1 MKDSLYSLLELQ
13 EIDKEIDTLERSK
26 EEFPDEISRL
36 NAELESARSKID
48 ETEKHV
54 SELAS
59 SRRLMEG
66 ELDTI
71 SADLKKH
78 QDRLYEVKS
87 NREYDALQ
95 AEIEALGSKKDEHET
110 GILRS
115 IEDHDDL
122 TTKLTEDKEAFSDR
136 EKEILSRIK
145 YLTSRLDSVESD
157 VQKWQRK
164 RKGFENKVERPALS
178 TYNRIRRM
186 VKGGVAV
193 VEIKKGSCGGC
204 FRQLSPQL
212 LVEARRINR
221 VMRCENCGRITVWKD
236 EVPAV

>member
-13 EIDKEIDTLERSK
+13 EIDKEINTLERSK
-26 EEFPDEISRL
+26 EEFPAEIGRL
-36 NAELESARSKID
+36 NRELEAARGKIGETEKNASELESN
-48 ETEKHV
+48 
-54 SELAS
+54 
-59 SRRLMEG
+59 RRLMEG

-71 SADLKKH
+71 NQDLKKH
-78 QDRLYEVKS
+78 QDRLYKVTS

-95 AEIEALGSKKDEHET
+95 VEIETLEARKDEHET

-122 TTKLTEDKEAFSDR
+122 ATKLKEDKDVFSDR
-136 EKEILSRIK
+136 EKEILKHIK
-145 YLTSRLDSVESD
+145 ELTARLDSLEGD
-157 VQKWQRK
+157 VQTWQKK
-164 RKGFENKVERPALS
+164 RKGFEKKIEVPALS

-186 VKGGVAV
+186 VKGGIAV

-212 LVEARRINR
+212 LLEARKINK
-221 VMRCENCGRITVWKD
+221 VMRCENCGRITVWRD
-236 EVPAV
+236 EVPV

>member
-13 EIDKEIDTLERSK
+13 EIDKEINKLERSK
-26 EEFPDEISRL
+26 EEFPAEIGRL
-36 NAELESARSKID
+36 EAELEVARSKIA
-48 ETEKHV
+48 ETKKHV
-54 SELAS
+54 GELES

-71 SADLKKH
+71 AADLKKH

-95 AEIEALGSKKDEHET
+95 AEIEALGAKKDEHES

-115 IEDHDDL
+115 IEDHEDL
-122 TTKLTEDKEAFSDR
+122 TSKLKEDNSAFSER
-136 EKEILSRIK
+136 QKEIKGRIK
-145 YLTSRLDSVESD
+145 DLTGSLDSLEGD
-157 VQKWQRK
+157 VQKWMRK
-164 RKGFENKVERPALS
+164 RKGFEKNVDKPALS
-178 TYNRIRRM
+178 AYNRIRRL

-193 VEIKKGSCGGC
+193 VAIKKGSCGGC

-221 VMRCENCGRITVWKD
+221 LMRCENCGRITVWKE
-236 EVPAV
+236 EVPV

>member
-13 EIDKEIDTLERSK
+13 VIDKEIAALERSK
-26 EEFPDEISRL
+26 EEFPAEIDSL
-36 NAELESARSKID
+36 NEELETARRNID
-48 ETEKHV
+48 ETENHIG
-54 SELAS
+54 ELDS

-66 ELDTI
+66 ELDSI

-78 QDRLYEVKS
+78 QDRLYDVKS

-95 AEIEALGSKKDEHET
+95 TEIESLGTKKDEHES

-115 IEDHDDL
+115 LEDHEDL
-122 TTKLTEDKEAFSDR
+122 STKLAEDKDAFADR
-136 EKEILSRIK
+136 EKEFLERIK
-145 YLTSRLDSVESD
+145 DLTSRLDSVEGD
-157 VQKWQRK
+157 VQKWTRK
-164 RKGFENKVERPALS
+164 RKRLEKNVDHPALS

-186 VKGGVAV
+186 VKGGIAV
-193 VEIKKGSCGGC
+193 VEVKKGSCGGC

-212 LVEARRINR
+212 LMEARKIDR

-236 EVPAV
+236 EVPV

>member
-1 MKDSLYSLLELQ
+1 MKDILYSLLALQ
-13 EIDKEIDTLERSK
+13 EIDKEIDALVRSK
-26 EEFPDEISRL
+26 EEFPVEIGRL
-36 NAELESARSKID
+36 NEELDAARSRID
-48 ETEKHV
+48 ETEKHA
-54 SELAS
+54 SELDS

-66 ELDTI
+66 ELESI
-71 SADLKKH
+71 AADLKKH

-95 AEIEALGSKKDEHET
+95 TEIETLGARKDEHEN

-115 IEDHDDL
+115 LEDHEDL
-122 TTKLTEDKEAFSDR
+122 STKLAEDKDAFSHR
-136 EKEILSRIK
+136 EKEFLSRIK
-145 YLTSRLDSVESD
+145 DLTSSLDSVEGD

-164 RKGFENKVERPALS
+164 RRRLEKGVDHPALS
-178 TYNRIRRM
+178 AYNRIRRM

-236 EVPAV
+236 EVPV

>member
-13 EIDKEIDTLERSK
+13 EIDKEMDALERSK
-26 EEFPDEISRL
+26 EEFPTEIGRL
-36 NAELESARSKID
+36 NGELETARGKID

-54 SELAS
+54 TELES

-71 SADLKKH
+71 AADLKKH

-95 AEIEALGSKKDEHET
+95 IEIETLGTKKDEHES

-115 IEDHDDL
+115 IDDHEDL
-122 TTKLTEDKEAFSDR
+122 STKLTEDKDAFAER
-136 EKEILSRIK
+136 EKEILGTIK
-145 YLTSRLDSVESD
+145 DLTSRLDSVEGD
-157 VQKWQRK
+157 VKKWKRK
-164 RKGFENKVERPALS
+164 RKAFESKIDRPALAA
-178 TYNRIRRM
+178 YNRIRRM
-186 VKGGVAV
+186 VKGGIAV

-236 EVPAV
+236 EVPV

>member
-26 EEFPDEISRL
+26 EEFPAEIGRL
-36 NAELESARSKID
+36 EAELESARSKID

-54 SELAS
+54 GELES

-66 ELDTI
+66 ELDSI
-71 SADLKKH
+71 NENLKKH

-95 AEIEALGSKKDEHET
+95 AEIEALGSKKDEHES

-115 IEDHDDL
+115 IEDHEDL
-122 TTKLTEDKEAFSDR
+122 TSKLSEDKDAFGER
-136 EKEILSRIK
+136 EKEIQDRIK
-145 YLTSRLDSVESD
+145 ELKSRLDSVEGD
-157 VQKWQRK
+157 VQKWVRK
-164 RKGFENKVERPALS
+164 RKSLEKNIDKPALS
-178 TYNRIRRM
+178 AYNRIRRM

-204 FRQLSPQL
+204 YRQLSPQL
-212 LVEARRINR
+212 LVEARRIDR
-221 VMRCENCGRITVWKD
+221 VMKCENCGRITVWKE
-236 EVPAV
+236 EVPV

>member
-13 EIDKEIDTLERSK
+13 EIDKEINTLERFK
-26 EEFPDEISRL
+26 EEFPEEIGRL
-36 NAELESARSKID
+36 NGELEAARGRIE
-48 ETEKHV
+48 ETEKHAG
-54 SELAS
+54 ELES
-59 SRRLMEG
+59 NRRLMES

-71 SADLKKH
+71 NQDLKKH

-95 AEIEALGSKKDEHET
+95 VEIETLGARKDEHET

-115 IEDHDDL
+115 MEDHDDL
-122 TTKLTEDKEAFSDR
+122 ATKLKEDKDAFSDR
-136 EKEILSRIK
+136 EKEILKRIK
-145 YLTSRLDSVESD
+145 ELTARLDSVEGD
-157 VQKWQRK
+157 IQRWNRK
-164 RKGFENKVERPALS
+164 RKGFEKKIDVSALS

-212 LVEARRINR
+212 LLEARKINR
-221 VMRCENCGRITVWKD
+221 VMRCENCGRITVWRE
-236 EVPAV
+236 EVPV

>member
-13 EIDKEIDTLERSK
+13 EIDKEIDALERSK
-26 EEFPDEISRL
+26 EEFPAEIGRL
-36 NAELESARSKID
+36 NEELEAARNRIT

-54 SELAS
+54 GELES

-71 SADLKKH
+71 NADLKKH

-95 AEIEALGSKKDEHET
+95 AEIEALGTKKDEHET
-110 GILRS
+110 GILQS
-115 IEDHDDL
+115 IEDHEDL
-122 TTKLTEDKEAFSDR
+122 STKLSEDKDAFSDR
-136 EKEILSRIK
+136 EKEILDRIK
-145 YLTSRLDSVESD
+145 DLQGRLDSVEGD
-157 VQKWQRK
+157 IAKWVKK
-164 RKGFENKVERPALS
+164 RKALEANVERPALS

-186 VKGGVAV
+186 VKGGIAV

-221 VMRCENCGRITVWKD
+221 LMRCENCGRITVWKD
-236 EVPAV
+236 EVPV